1 MKSILIQEHERL
13 CIEQN
18 DMYDNLSLVRW
29 DKPMEHDPWGYYAS
43 YIIGA
48 EWIDDKE
55 ALVVT
60 TKRGME
66 EIDFLTMFM
75 TCFSSDVSVK
85 SFAEIYNIDCEAPVI
100 HAPSLKGVLSPLI
113 VLHFLGIVSRIKSL
127 KKGYV
132 HYSENLKK
140 VKGHIQVMKNE
151 RKNIASKRFDRV
163 FCDFDEYT
171 VDIPENRLI
180 KKALLFSSQILR
192 TITQNHSIGNK
203 AKLMLSKSL
212 ALFEN
217 VSDEVQVKE
226 VSLIKG
232 HKLFSEYNEAVRLA
246 KLILRRYDYSISKTS
261 SLDENVPPFTLDM
274 SLLYEHYVYG
284 LLNEA
289 YGNKISYQF
298 KGKTGF
304 PDFLYCAT
312 EFKAILDTKYIPKYE
327 SSSLDN
333 NVIRQLSVYSRD
345 IPILR
350 HLGYEDID
358 EESPRPNVP
367 CIIIYSKEGNV
378 VRNPFIKNWTSNL
391 ATRLRTVA
399 CQAKLRLVNSWL
411 KEERRH
417 DYQIERKSLF
427 HLLSDTEIQPS
438 GCRTYLSRP

>member
-13 CIEQN
+13 GIEQN
-18 DMYDNLSLVRW
+18 DRYENLSLVRW

-43 YIIGA
+43 YVIGA

-75 TCFSSDVSVK
+75 TCFSSDLSVE
-85 SFAEIYNIDCEAPVI
+85 SFAEIYNIDIEAPAI

-113 VLHFLGIVSRIKSL
+113 VLHFLGVVSRIKSL

-180 KKALLFSSQILR
+180 KKSLLFSSQILR
-192 TITQNHSIGNK
+192 TITETHSIGNK
-203 AKLMLSKSL
+203 ARLMLSKAL

-217 VSDEVQVKE
+217 VTDDVQIKE

-232 HKLFSEYNEAVRLA
+232 HKLFSEYNEAIRLA
-246 KLILRRYDYSISKTS
+246 KLILQRYDYSISKAS
-261 SLDENVPPFTLDM
+261 SIDENVPPFTLDM

-289 YGNKISYQF
+289 YGDKIKYQF

-304 PDFLYCAT
+304 PDFLYCST
-312 EFKAILDTKYIPKYE
+312 GFKAILDTKYIPKYE

-333 NVIRQLSVYSRD
+333 NVIRQLSGYSRD

-350 HLGYEDID
+350 HLGYDDID
-358 EESPRPNVP
+358 EESPIPNVP
-367 CIIIYSKEGNV
+367 CVIIYPKEGNGV
-378 VRNPFIKNWTSNL
+378 KNPFIKKTLRDLCTTPVRKL
-391 ATRLRTVA
+391 ARFYKICIPLPIMGSK
-399 CQAKLRLVNSWL
+399 Q
-411 KEERRH
+411 
-417 DYQIERKSLF
+417 
-427 HLLSDTEIQPS
+427 
-438 GCRTYLSRP
+438 

>member
-1 MKSILIQEHERL
+1 MKSILIQEHEHL

-18 DMYDNLSLVRW
+18 EKYDNLSLVRW
-29 DKPMEHDPWGYYAS
+29 DKPMEHDLWGYYAS

-48 EWIDDKE
+48 EWIDDNE

-66 EIDFLTMFM
+66 EIDFLSMFM
-75 TCFSSDVSVK
+75 TCFSSDLSVE
-85 SFAEIYNIDCEAPVI
+85 SFAEIYNIDSEAPVI
-100 HAPSLKGVLSPLI
+100 HAPSLKGVLSSLI
-113 VLHFLGIVSRIKSL
+113 VMHFLGIVSRIKSL

-180 KKALLFSSQILR
+180 KKALLFSFQILR
-192 TITQNHSIGNK
+192 TITENHSIGNK

-246 KLILRRYDYSISKTS
+246 KLILRRYDYSICKTS

-333 NVIRQLSVYSRD
+333 NVIRQLSGYSRD

-358 EESPRPNVP
+358 EESPIPNVP
-367 CIIIYSKEGNV
+367 CIIIYPKEGNV
-378 VRNPFIKNWTSNL
+378 VRNPFMK
-391 ATRLRTVA
+391 R
-399 CQAKLRLVNSWL
+399 KLRDLCTTPVRKLVRFYKICIPLPVMGSN
-411 KEERRH
+411 K
-417 DYQIERKSLF
+417 
-427 HLLSDTEIQPS
+427 
-438 GCRTYLSRP
+438 

>member
-1 MKSILIQEHERL
+1 
-13 CIEQN
+13 
-18 DMYDNLSLVRW
+18 
-29 DKPMEHDPWGYYAS
+29 MEHDQWGYYAS
-43 YIIGA
+43 YVIGA

-75 TCFSSDVSVK
+75 MCFSSNLSVE
-85 SFAEIYNIDCEAPVI
+85 SFAEIYNIDSEAPVI

-113 VLHFLGIVSRIKSL
+113 VLHFLGVVSRIKSL

-192 TITQNHSIGNK
+192 TIAENHSIGNK
-203 AKLMLSKSL
+203 AKLMLSRSL

-217 VSDEVQVKE
+217 VSDEVQMKE

-289 YGNKISYQF
+289 YGDKISYQF
-298 KGKTGF
+298 HGKTGV
-304 PDFLYCAT
+304 PDFLYCST
-312 EFKAILDTKYIPKYE
+312 GFKAILDTKYIPKYD

-333 NVIRQLSVYSRD
+333 NVIRQLSGYSRD

-350 HLGYEDID
+350 QLGYEDMD
-358 EESPRPNVP
+358 EESPIPNIP
-367 CIIIYSKEGNV
+367 CVIIYPKEGSDV
-378 VRNPFIKNWTSNL
+378 KNPFQNK
-391 ATRLRTVA
+391 
-399 CQAKLRLVNSWL
+399 KLRDLCTSPV
-411 KEERRH
+411 
-417 DYQIERKSLF
+417 RKLARF
-427 HLLSDTEIQPS
+427 YKVCVPLPVS
-438 GCRTYLSRP
+438 GANQ

>member
-75 TCFSSDVSVK
+75 TCFSSDVSVE

-192 TITQNHSIGNK
+192 IITENHSIGNRCK
-203 AKLMLSKSL
+203 MMLSKSL

-217 VSDEVQVKE
+217 VSAEVQIKE

-261 SLDENVPPFTLDM
+261 SLDENVPPFTLNM

-304 PDFLYCAT
+304 PDFLYSAT
-312 EFKAILDTKYIPKYE
+312 GFKAILDTKYIPKYE

-333 NVIRQLSVYSRD
+333 NVIRQLSGYSRD

-350 HLGYEDID
+350 HLGYEDIN
-358 EESPRPNVP
+358 EESPIPNVP
-367 CIIIYSKEGNV
+367 CIIIYPKEGNV
-378 VRNPFIKNWTSNL
+378 VRNPFMKKNLRDLCTKPVRKLARFYKICIPLPVMGSN
-391 ATRLRTVA
+391 
-399 CQAKLRLVNSWL
+399 K
-411 KEERRH
+411 
-417 DYQIERKSLF
+417 
-427 HLLSDTEIQPS
+427 
-438 GCRTYLSRP
+438 

>member
-66 EIDFLTMFM
+66 EIDFLSIFM
-75 TCFSSDVSVK
+75 TCFSSDLSVE
-85 SFAEIYNIDCEAPVI
+85 SFAEIYNIDSEAPVI

-113 VLHFLGIVSRIKSL
+113 VMHFLGIVSRIKSL

-163 FCDFDEYT
+163 FCVFDEYT

-304 PDFLYCAT
+304 PDFLYYAT
-312 EFKAILDTKYIPKYE
+312 GFKAILDTKYIPKYE

-333 NVIRQLSVYSRD
+333 NVIRQLSGYSRD

-350 HLGYEDID
+350 HLGYEDIN
-358 EESPRPNVP
+358 EESPIPNVP
-367 CIIIYSKEGNV
+367 CIIIYPKEGNV
-378 VRNPFIKNWTSNL
+378 VRNPFMKKNLRDLCTTPVRKLARFYKICIPLPVMGSN
-391 ATRLRTVA
+391 
-399 CQAKLRLVNSWL
+399 K
-411 KEERRH
+411 
-417 DYQIERKSLF
+417 
-427 HLLSDTEIQPS
+427 
-438 GCRTYLSRP
+438 

>member
-1 MKSILIQEHERL
+1 MKPPISIQEHGRL
-13 CIEQN
+13 NVEQN
-18 DMYDNLSLVRW
+18 DRYDNLNLVRW

-43 YIIGA
+43 YVIVA

-60 TKRGME
+60 TKRRME

-75 TCFSSDVSVK
+75 TCFSSDLSVE
-85 SFAEIYNIDCEAPVI
+85 SFAEIYNIDSEAPAI
-100 HAPSLKGVLSPLI
+100 HAPALKGVLSPLI
-113 VLHFLGIVSRIKSL
+113 VLHFLGVVSRIKTL

-151 RKNIASKRFDRV
+151 RKNISSKRFDRI
-163 FCDFDEYT
+163 FCNYDEYT

-192 TITQNHSIGNK
+192 IITENHSIGNRC
-203 AKLMLSKSL
+203 KLMLSKSL

-217 VSDEVQVKE
+217 VSDEVQIKE

-261 SLDENVPPFTLDM
+261 SLDENVPPFTLNM

-289 YGNKISYQF
+289 YGDKISYQF
-298 KGKTGF
+298 NGKTGF
-304 PDFLYCAT
+304 PDFLYCST
-312 EFKAILDTKYIPKYE
+312 GFKAILDTKYIPKYE

-333 NVIRQLSVYSRD
+333 NVIRQLSGYSRD
-345 IPILR
+345 IPILH

-358 EESPRPNVP
+358 EESPIPNVP
-367 CIIIYSKEGNV
+367 CVIIYPKEGRDV
-378 VRNPFIKNWTSNL
+378 KNPFANK
-391 ATRLRTVA
+391 RLRDLCTTPVR
-399 CQAKLRLVNSWL
+399 KLARFYKVCVPLPVMGTN
-411 KEERRH
+411 K
-417 DYQIERKSLF
+417 
-427 HLLSDTEIQPS
+427 
-438 GCRTYLSRP
+438 

>member
-1 MKSILIQEHERL
+1 MKSILIQEHKCL
-13 CIEQN
+13 SIEHN
-18 DMYDNLSLVRW
+18 DRYDNLSLVRW
-29 DKPMEHDPWGYYAS
+29 DKPMERKPWGYYAS
-43 YIIGA
+43 YVIGA

-75 TCFSSDVSVK
+75 TCFSSDLSVE
-85 SFAEIYNIDCEAPVI
+85 SFAGIYDIDSEAPVI

-113 VLHFLGIVSRIKSL
+113 VLHFLGVVSRIKSL

-192 TITQNHSIGNK
+192 TITQNHPIGNK

-289 YGNKISYQF
+289 YGDKITYQF
-298 KGKTGF
+298 EGETGP

-333 NVIRQLSVYSRD
+333 NVIRQLSGYSRD

-350 HLGYEDID
+350 HLGYEDIN
-358 EESPRPNVP
+358 EESPIPNIP
-367 CIIIYSKEGNV
+367 CIIIYPKEGNV
-378 VRNPFIKNWTSNL
+378 VRNPFMKKNLRDLCTTPVRKLARFYKICIPLPVMGSN
-391 ATRLRTVA
+391 
-399 CQAKLRLVNSWL
+399 K
-411 KEERRH
+411 
-417 DYQIERKSLF
+417 
-427 HLLSDTEIQPS
+427 
-438 GCRTYLSRP
+438 

>member
-1 MKSILIQEHERL
+1 MKSILIQEHKCL
-13 CIEQN
+13 SIEHN
-18 DMYDNLSLVRW
+18 DRYDNLSLVRW
-29 DKPMEHDPWGYYAS
+29 DKPMEHKPWGYYAS
-43 YIIGA
+43 YVIGA
-48 EWIDDKE
+48 EWIDEKE

-75 TCFSSDVSVK
+75 TCFSSDLSVE

-232 HKLFSEYNEAVRLA
+232 HKLFSEYNEAIRLA

-289 YGNKISYQF
+289 YGDKITYQF
-298 KGKTGF
+298 EGETGR

-312 EFKAILDTKYIPKYE
+312 EFKAILDTKYIPKYKND
-327 SSSLDN
+327 SILDTY
-333 NVIRQLSVYSRD
+333 VVRQLSGYSRD

-350 HLGYEDID
+350 YLGYHDID
-358 EESPRPNVP
+358 EESPTPSIP
-367 CIIIYSKEGNV
+367 CVIIYPENSGHGE
-378 VRNPFIKNWTSNL
+378 NPFLNKP
-391 ATRLRTVA
+391 
-399 CQAKLRLVNSWL
+399 
-411 KEERRH
+411 
-417 DYQIERKSLF
+417 
-427 HLLSDTEIQPS
+427 LSDLCTNKVY
-438 GCRTYLSRP
+438 GLSQFYKISIPIPVIE